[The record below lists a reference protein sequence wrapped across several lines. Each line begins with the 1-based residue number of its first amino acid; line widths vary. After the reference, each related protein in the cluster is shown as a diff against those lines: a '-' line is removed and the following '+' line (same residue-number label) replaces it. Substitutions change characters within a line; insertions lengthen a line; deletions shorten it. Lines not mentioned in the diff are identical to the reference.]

1 MTVQSEP
8 HIGHMKMFITADVL
22 KRYLIF
28 KGFDVVHVT
37 NFTDI
42 DDKII
47 IQANEKKTD
56 WRTLA
61 QKNID
66 IFLKI
71 SDHLNIMRADYYPR
85 ATQFI
90 EEIISLVEK
99 LIHKGFA
106 YNVGGDVYFSVE
118 KFPGYGKLANKKPDE
133 LMPGA
138 RIAVGEKKRHPLDF
152 ALWKKSKEN
161 EPWWFSPWGRGRPG
175 WHIECSAMSMFF
187 LGESFDIHTG
197 GEDLI
202 FPHHEN
208 EIAQSEA
215 VTGKQFVRYWIHNAW
230 LNLSGE
236 KMSKSTGHF
245 LTADEIIEKYSSAAI
260 RIFFLKSHYRMPQ
273 EYDEERLVEAEASY
287 QRIQSFLAKAEVKET
302 EVLKKEEFK
311 SAMDDDLNTPQALG
325 IIFDLVRDGNEV
337 AAKGGDVSQI
347 AYSVKYLLEI
357 LGFDLKVRLTDREI
371 ALVNSLIAI
380 RGELRKGK
388 DFSLA
393 DQIRSELKDL
403 GVVVEDQKDG
413 SIWRAVR

>member
-1 MTVQSEP
+1 MRLRNTLTNRIEEFQPLGRRVGLYTCGMTVQSEP

-187 LGESFDIHTG
+187 LG
-197 GEDLI
+197 
-202 FPHHEN
+202 
-208 EIAQSEA
+208 
-215 VTGKQFVRYWIHNAW
+215 
-230 LNLSGE
+230 
-236 KMSKSTGHF
+236 
-245 LTADEIIEKYSSAAI
+245 
-260 RIFFLKSHYRMPQ
+260 
-273 EYDEERLVEAEASY
+273 
-287 QRIQSFLAKAEVKET
+287 
-302 EVLKKEEFK
+302 
-311 SAMDDDLNTPQALG
+311 
-325 IIFDLVRDGNEV
+325 
-337 AAKGGDVSQI
+337 
-347 AYSVKYLLEI
+347 
-357 LGFDLKVRLTDREI
+357 
-371 ALVNSLIAI
+371 
-380 RGELRKGK
+380 
-388 DFSLA
+388 
-393 DQIRSELKDL
+393 
-403 GVVVEDQKDG
+403 
-413 SIWRAVR
+413 